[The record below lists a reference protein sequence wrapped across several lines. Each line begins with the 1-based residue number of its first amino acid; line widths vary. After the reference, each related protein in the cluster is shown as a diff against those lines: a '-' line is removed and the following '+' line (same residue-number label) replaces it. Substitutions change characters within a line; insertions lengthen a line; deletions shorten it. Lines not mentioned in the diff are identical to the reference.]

1 MRRILSIST
10 ALVLVLSLGIT
21 SIFGASSA
29 VNAATGGPDTYGYYY
44 IDSAE
49 PTGPTYSWVEI
60 SGSGTATGLGDDWY
74 TVAIPLG
81 FTFNYYGTD
90 YTSVYIMDNGWISFV
105 DQDTWYQLANFPNS
119 DTYVAPISPLSTD
132 LDPSAAG
139 EVYYQTL
146 GTDPN
151 RTFVVEWDGVPHY
164 SAGGSNT
171 FEIILYEGSNDI
183 EFQYNSLTQSGNV
196 GIEDQTQ
203 AIGLDYSYAPSNS
216 LAILFYFVANTPPN
230 IPTLN
235 SPGDGA
241 TGVSLTPNLVFNYSD
256 PDNNDCTKFDLQVDD
271 DPLFGSPEINETDYS
286 TGGPWSSGNP
296 ITYSVSSPLAPGTQY
311 YWMAR
316 VFDGTDWSGWS
327 DGTWDFTTIPPN
339 TPPNIPTLNSPS
351 DGATGVNLT
360 PNLVFN
366 YSDPDNNDCTKFD
379 LQVDDD
385 SLFGSPEINETDY
398 SAGGPWSSGNPITYS
413 VSSPLAPGTQYY
425 WMVRVFDG
433 MDWSGW
439 SDGSWDFTTG
449 AQSGGSDSD
458 TYYPDEDVTVS
469 ATGFPPNSFV
479 DVYVVDDY
487 TWTDLDSIPADVGD
501 SMDTIQADGSG
512 NITNEVIWSHPL
524 DIGEYDIVFDAGQDG
539 VYNEVPD
546 LVDDPNH
553 PGFTVIAPPPAPRGA
568 VGGTVYPINK
578 AAILMPW
585 LGLAFVLILAVGGS
599 TLALR
604 RRRTH
609 K

>member
-235 SPGDGA
+235 SPG
-241 TGVSLTPNLVFNYSD
+241 
-256 PDNNDCTKFDLQVDD
+256 
-271 DPLFGSPEINETDYS
+271 
-286 TGGPWSSGNP
+286 
-296 ITYSVSSPLAPGTQY
+296 
-311 YWMAR
+311 
-316 VFDGTDWSGWS
+316 
-327 DGTWDFTTIPPN
+327 
-339 TPPNIPTLNSPS
+339 